1 MARHRMLPALF
12 LACGCILPDAALAAA
27 SAAVADAGSALR
39 GSEKSLEDLPG
50 RLMSKFVPALAG
62 SVPVEAQT
70 PEVQFPSSAVPP
82 ACLLNSGACQSESE
96 LRAWF
101 SSVLEQLD
109 RVPDAVP
116 NVPKQAAETEFQKRR
131 AELKATANQER
142 DELRQWRD
150 SELGRIERV
159 PRIAQA
165 VARDLLD
172 KEFQRRVLAA
182 SSGHPAAAPGSGSSS
197 LTAGGGRAAVPQV
210 DPPQCLLDASACASE
225 RELRAW
231 RVTKLTWIRDQ
242 VPPEQ
247 QREEVL
253 KVRAD
258 YEQRRSELLRS
269 SQHTS
274 GASSATEEVTP
285 APPPVVAALVAATEA
300 SAPEGDAGRL
310 LRTFGLCALGLAAP
324 AFFAAFLGACAEAR
338 RRSSD
343 ACSPSSAVVS
353 GYLPMEQEM

>member
-27 SAAVADAGSALR
+27 SAAAADAGSALR

-70 PEVQFPSSAVPP
+70 PE
-82 ACLLNSGACQSESE
+82 
-96 LRAWF
+96 
-101 SSVLEQLD
+101 
-109 RVPDAVP
+109 
-116 NVPKQAAETEFQKRR
+116 AAETEFRKRR

-159 PRIAQA
+159 PRTAQA

-274 GASSATEEVTP
+274 GASSVTEEVTP
-285 APPPVVAALVAATEA
+285 APPPVLAALVAATEA

-343 ACSPSSAVVS
+343 ACSPSSAAVS

>member
-1 MARHRMLPALF
+1 MARHKMLPALF

-27 SAAVADAGSALR
+27 AAAAADAGSALR

-62 SVPVEAQT
+62 FVPVEAQT
-70 PEVQFPSSAVPP
+70 PQ
-82 ACLLNSGACQSESE
+82 
-96 LRAWF
+96 
-101 SSVLEQLD
+101 
-109 RVPDAVP
+109 
-116 NVPKQAAETEFQKRR
+116 
-131 AELKATANQER
+131 ATANQER

-159 PRIAQA
+159 PRIFQA

-210 DPPQCLLDASACASE
+210 MQASGAVAHVDPPQCLLDAWACASE
-225 RELRAW
+225 GELRAW

-242 VPPEQ
+242 VPAEQ

-274 GASSATEEVTP
+274 GASSVTEEVTP

>member
-50 RLMSKFVPALAG
+50 RLMSRFVPALAG
-62 SVPVEAQT
+62 SVLVEAQT
-70 PEVQFPSSAVPP
+70 PE
-82 ACLLNSGACQSESE
+82 
-96 LRAWF
+96 
-101 SSVLEQLD
+101 
-109 RVPDAVP
+109 
-116 NVPKQAAETEFQKRR
+116 AAETEFQKRR